1 MAIFNSYVSLP
12 EGTESNVLDFLKMF
26 QLVNP
31 VVGESIGNIYI
42 YTYKGINKGNHPLIN
57 PLGISKGNHPLLW
70 PSNSG

>member
-42 YTYKGINKGNHPLIN
+42 YI
-57 PLGISKGNHPLLW
+57 
-70 PSNSG
+70 